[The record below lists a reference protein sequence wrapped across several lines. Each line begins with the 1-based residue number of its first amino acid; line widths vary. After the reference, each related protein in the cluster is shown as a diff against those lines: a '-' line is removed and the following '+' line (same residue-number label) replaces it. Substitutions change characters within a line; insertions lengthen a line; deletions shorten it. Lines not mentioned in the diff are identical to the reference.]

1 MNIIVFS
8 LSHTQSKS
16 VVTKG
21 GLWTVDSAYRESLL
35 TALKLNPYH
44 PYHKYFTPPYF
55 PKYVTALI
63 RHLYLCINSVS
74 VDVF

>member
-1 MNIIVFS
+1 MNIINNVVLSFS
-8 LSHTQSKS
+8 QSKS

-21 GLWTVDSAYRESLL
+21 GLWTVDPAYRESLL

-55 PKYVTALI
+55 PKYVI
-63 RHLYLCINSVS
+63 V
-74 VDVF
+74 